1 MLSTVQH
8 IKQSVFKLRRC
19 AILSI
24 SPQSVNIWELWR
36 PAAGVLEMNVGPLLF
51 DRGFLLLNSPVSSLS
66 YYLYHDAPNLES
78 SAAKPCHDSC
88 SRHFCLALSS
98 LNAHSRYIPFSTDG
112 PFVNCKCHRDCCL
125 RTSQMVSFHPCF
137 QNLKKCKNIKI
148 TNDRMVF

>member
-51 DRGFLLLNSPVSSLS
+51 DRGFI
-66 YYLYHDAPNLES
+66 
-78 SAAKPCHDSC
+78 AAKQ
-88 SRHFCLALSS
+88 SRVF
-98 LNAHSRYIPFSTDG
+98 
-112 PFVNCKCHRDCCL
+112 FVVL
-125 RTSQMVSFHPCF
+125 FVS
-137 QNLKKCKNIKI
+137 
-148 TNDRMVF
+148 

>member
-51 DRGFLLLNSPVSSLS
+51 DRGFLLLNSPMSSLS

-98 LNAHSRYIPFSTDG
+98 LNAHSLPWKKTLWRIFSSKA
-112 PFVNCKCHRDCCL
+112 VIYL
-125 RTSQMVSFHPCF
+125 LALMA
-137 QNLKKCKNIKI
+137 LL
-148 TNDRMVF
+148 